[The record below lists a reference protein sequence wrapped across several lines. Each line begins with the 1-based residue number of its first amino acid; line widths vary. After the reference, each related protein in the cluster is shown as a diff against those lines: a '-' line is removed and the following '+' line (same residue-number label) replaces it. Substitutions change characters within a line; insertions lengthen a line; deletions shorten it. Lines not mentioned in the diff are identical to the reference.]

1 MAQLVSDEVAEL
13 IANVEQ
19 LAEQTINAASK
30 RIVLGIAA
38 NLRTIRTHVL
48 DLEEDVRKT
57 RRQNKKLS
65 AQKRAYQK
73 WSGRAER
80 LLPAPPDSEFQE

>member
-1 MAQLVSDEVAEL
+1 MAQLVSDEVKEL
-13 IANVEQ
+13 IAYVEQ
-19 LAEQTINAASK
+19 LAQQTVNERSK
-30 RIVLGIAA
+30 RIVLGIAK
-38 NLRTIRTHVL
+38 NLRTLHTNVL

-80 LLPAPPDSEFQE
+80 LLPAPNDSEFQE